1 MTFLFDTACEIVEE
15 ALQGATRQKIVT
27 TASNQKTLGSAL
39 HKLRIGFQ
47 SNTLQAGSQ
56 QIPLNKFIKE
66 YDRLN
71 REEGLHVLHDW
82 DGVSDKVNDN
92 TIPIDVLDY
101 LIDNRGSDQ
110 TDRAVLEILVDYYF
124 LYLLALLSLRIWDSG
139 DPDENLDRLDRL
151 LNLLQGDNGSGQ
163 LFAENPGTLI
173 LIATS
178 HYELE
183 EYGYGT
189 LLEKVRTLN
198 RSNRNDIALSHAAC
212 MGGHLRFGFEASYIR
227 DIVLMRNDNTADYPW
242 LCFALSTLMAEYTRL
257 HDLKICNR
265 QRETIVE
272 GLLNGLSPDARA
284 FMGDQI
290 PDSLLSCATERNLF
304 RKHFHDH
311 KDPLL
316 EEAEQHR
323 PKDDSY
329 SPLSLFF
336 NFSQNILKG
345 SVIDALLR
353 GKPWDLTLNDLLT
366 GTPNGSTKN
375 ILRKDLAITLM
386 GYARRNPN
394 RIRGRMIPAIVYDPK
409 AGHRAFTIT
418 VRKLSSLDTV

>member
-15 ALQGATRQKIVT
+15 ALQGVTRQEIVT
-27 TASNQKTLGSAL
+27 TASNQKTLGGAL
-39 HKLRIGFQ
+39 HQLRIGFQ

-56 QIPLNKFIKE
+56 QIFLRKFVGS

-71 REEGLHVLHDW
+71 RQEGLHVLHDW
-82 DGVSDKVNDN
+82 DGVSDKVNKN
-92 TIPIDVLDY
+92 TIPVDVLDY
-101 LIDNRGSDQ
+101 LIDKRGSDHL
-110 TDRAVLEILVDYYF
+110 DRAVLEILVDYYF
-124 LYLLALLSLRIWDSG
+124 LHLLALLSLRIWDSD
-139 DPDENLDRLDRL
+139 DPDDNLNRLDQL
-151 LNLLQGDNGSGQ
+151 LNILQGDNGSGQ
-163 LFAENPGTLI
+163 LFAKNAGTLI

-178 HYELE
+178 HYEIE
-183 EYGYGT
+183 EHGYGT
-189 LLEKVRTLN
+189 LLEKVRNLN
-198 RSNRNDIALSHAAC
+198 RNNRNDIALSHAAC
-212 MGGHLRFGFEASYIR
+212 IGGHLRFGFEASYIR

-257 HDLKICNR
+257 HNLKICNR

-284 FMGDQI
+284 FMGDQP
-290 PDSLLSCATERNLF
+290 PDSLLSCETERNLF
-304 RKHFHDH
+304 RRHFHDH
-311 KDPLL
+311 KNSLL

-323 PKDDSY
+323 PRDDDY

-353 GKPWDLTLNDLLT
+353 GKIWNLTLNDLLT
-366 GTPNGSTKN
+366 GIPDGSTKN
-375 ILRKDLAITLM
+375 ILRKDLAVTLM

-394 RIRGRMIPAIVYDPK
+394 RIRERMMPAIVYDPK

-418 VRKLSSLDTV
+418 IRKLGGLDTV

>member
-39 HKLRIGFQ
+39 QKLRIGFQ
-47 SNTLQAGSQ
+47 SNTLQVGSQ
-56 QIPLNKFIKE
+56 QIPLSNFIEE

-71 REEGLHVLHDW
+71 RQEGLHVLHDW
-82 DGVSDKVNDN
+82 DGVSDKVNEN

-101 LIDNRGSDQ
+101 LIDKRGNDQ

-124 LYLLALLSLRIWDSG
+124 LYLLALLSIRIWDSG
-139 DPDENLDRLDRL
+139 DPDENLDRLDQL
-151 LNLLQGDNGSGQ
+151 LNVLQGDDGSGQ
-163 LFAENPGTLI
+163 LFAENSGTLI

-183 EYGYGT
+183 EHGYGT

-242 LCFALSTLMAEYTRL
+242 LCFALSTLMNEYTRL
-257 HDLKICNR
+257 HDLKIFNK

-284 FMGDQI
+284 FMGDRV
-290 PDSLLSCATERNLF
+290 PDSLLSCETERNLF
-304 RKHFHDH
+304 RRNFHDH
-311 KDPLL
+311 KDSLI

-323 PKDDSY
+323 PKDDNY

-366 GTPNGSTKN
+366 GIPNGSTKN
-375 ILRKDLAITLM
+375 MLRKDLAITLM

-394 RIRGRMIPAIVYDPK
+394 RILGRMMPAIVYDPK
-409 AGHRAFTIT
+409 AGQRAFTIT
-418 VRKLSSLDTV
+418 IRKLSSLDTV